1 MTQNESTHSSL
12 LRAIEFAA
20 HKHRD
25 QRRKGVDASP
35 YINHPIQVAGL
46 IASEAAVEDLVTLIA
61 AVLHDTVE
69 DTDTSLDEL
78 ESEFGREIRD
88 LVAEVTDD
96 KSLEKAERK
105 RLQVVHAP
113 QLSDRARLIKLADK
127 ICNVRDIGYSP
138 PVQWSN
144 ERRLQYFDWAVQ
156 VVNGCRSVSASLA
169 NLFDAAVAES
179 RRRTLGSAELDD
191 ETCRYASSPCYA
203 HELDGGR

>member
-1 MTQNESTHSSL
+1 MTRSGSEQADL

-35 YINHPIQVAGL
+35 YINHPIQVAAL
-46 IASEAAVEDLVTLIA
+46 IASEAGTDDLVTLMA

-69 DTDTSLDEL
+69 DTDTSFEELDA
-78 ESEFGREIRD
+78 EFGQEVRD

-127 ICNVRDIGYSP
+127 ICNVRDIGQAP
-138 PVQWSN
+138 PAHWGDK
-144 ERRLQYFDWAVQ
+144 RKLQYFDWAIE
-156 VVNGCRSVSASLA
+156 VVNGCRSVSPRLA
-169 NLFDAAVAES
+169 ELFDMAVDES
-179 RRRTLGSAELDD
+179 RRKALASAESND
-191 ETCRYASSPCYA
+191 ESPGYASSPCYA
-203 HELDGGR
+203 HELDRST